1 MGKYGVFGLM
11 AGAAVLA
18 AGPVGA
24 KTYPGDQGQSWAD
37 IAKLPQITGIYET
50 ARMSQGTAGNR
61 PPVRDAPPEFTPNAQ
76 AELAAYKAK
85 GAQDTDAANCLP
97 PGMPGV
103 MNQPYPIQILVT
115 PGEVTIIQEA
125 YMQVRHVHT
134 DGRDHPA
141 DPDLT
146 FNGDSIGHWEGDTL
160 VVDTV
165 GVKGDTV
172 YDVSAAPH
180 SDKVHEIER
189 IRRISPTQI
198 EDVMTIED
206 PVAFTKPWVV
216 VRRYDLKAD
225 WHIQEYVCED
235 NNRNPIKP
243 DGTTET
249 GVVAAQAVD
258 PKSVAQR

>member
-1 MGKYGVFGLM
+1 MSRLSFAGALLISALVAAP
-11 AGAAVLA
+11 AGAA
-18 AGPVGA
+18 
-24 KTYPGDQGQSWAD
+24 TYPGNQGKTWAE
-37 IAKLPQITGIYET
+37 IAKLPNFTGVYET
-50 ARMSQGTAGNR
+50 ARMDRGTAGNR
-61 PPVRDAPPEFTPNAQ
+61 PPTRDAPPEFTPKAQ

-103 MNQPYPIQILVT
+103 MTQPYPIQLLVT

-165 GVKGDTV
+165 GLAPQAVLQQGVTHTKNEHIVERYRLSDPNMLEVKT
-172 YDVSAAPH
+172 
-180 SDKVHEIER
+180 R
-189 IRRISPTQI
+189 
-198 EDVMTIED
+198 IED
-206 PVAFTKPWVV
+206 PGVLAKPWETTA
-216 VRRYDLKAD
+216 RYARHPEWSLA
-225 WHIQEYVCED
+225 EYICEQ
-235 NNRNPIKP
+235 NNRNSFENGKAGIDLTFKKQP
-243 DGTTET
+243 
-249 GVVAAQAVD
+249 
-258 PKSVAQR
+258 

>member
-1 MGKYGVFGLM
+1 MAKYGVLGLM

-18 AGPVGA
+18 GAPAGA
-24 KTYPGDQGQSWAD
+24 ATYPGNQGRSWAD
-37 IAKLPQITGIYET
+37 IAKLPQITGVYEL
-50 ARMSQGTAGNR
+50 AAMDRVGRVPGADGLQRN
-61 PPVRDAPPEFTPNAQ
+61 APPELAPKAA

-103 MNQPYPIQILVT
+103 MTQPYPIQVLVT

-165 GVKGDTV
+165 GLAPQAVLQQGVTHSKNEHIVERFRLSDPNMLEVKT
-172 YDVSAAPH
+172 
-180 SDKVHEIER
+180 
-189 IRRISPTQI
+189 
-198 EDVMTIED
+198 TITD
-206 PVAFTKPWVV
+206 PGVLAKPWETTT
-216 VRRYDLKAD
+216 RYARHPE
-225 WHIQEYVCED
+225 WSIAEYICEQ
-235 NNRNPIKP
+235 NNRNSFENGKAGL
-243 DGTTET
+243 DLEFKK
-249 GVVAAQAVD
+249 AQ
-258 PKSVAQR
+258 

>member
-11 AGAAVLA
+11 AGAAILA
-18 AGPVGA
+18 AGPAGA
-24 KTYPGDQGQSWAD
+24 TTYPGNQGKTWQD

-61 PPVRDAPPEFTPNAQ
+61 PPVRAIPPEFTPTAQ
-76 AELAAYKAK
+76 AELAAYRAK

-103 MNQPYPIQILVT
+103 MTQPYPIQILVT

-165 GVKGDTV
+165 GLAPQAVLQAGVTHSKNEHIVERYRLSDPNMLEVKT
-172 YDVSAAPH
+172 
-180 SDKVHEIER
+180 
-189 IRRISPTQI
+189 
-198 EDVMTIED
+198 TIED
-206 PVAFTKPWVV
+206 PGVLAKPWETTG
-216 VRRYDLKAD
+216 RYLR
-225 WHIQEYVCED
+225 HPEYSLAEYICEQ
-235 NNRNPIKP
+235 NNRNSFENGKAGLNLEFKKAP
-243 DGTTET
+243 
-249 GVVAAQAVD
+249 
-258 PKSVAQR
+258 

>member
-1 MGKYGVFGLM
+1 MAMRAWGSILLAGGL
-11 AGAAVLA
+11 LA
-18 AGPVGA
+18 AGPVLAGA
-24 KTYPGDQGQSWAD
+24 YPGNQGASWAD
-37 IAKLPQITGIYET
+37 IAKLPPINGIYET
-50 ARMSQGTAGNR
+50 ARMSRGTAGNR
-61 PPVRDAPPEFTPNAQ
+61 PPARDLPPEFTPQAQ

-103 MNQPYPIQILVT
+103 MTQPYPIQVLVT

-165 GVKGDTV
+165 GLAPQAVLQAGVTHSKNEHIVERFRLSEPNMLEVKT
-172 YDVSAAPH
+172 
-180 SDKVHEIER
+180 R
-189 IRRISPTQI
+189 
-198 EDVMTIED
+198 IED
-206 PVAFTKPWVV
+206 PGVLAKPWETTGLYA
-216 VRRYDLKAD
+216 R
-225 WHIQEYVCED
+225 HPEYSLAEYICEQ
-235 NNRNPIKP
+235 NNRNSFENGKAGLNLEFKKAP
-243 DGTTET
+243 
-249 GVVAAQAVD
+249 
-258 PKSVAQR
+258 